1 MMIDLAN
8 SIEKLRRKFRFSRE
22 FSTNHNCIAALFIFG
37 AGAEDDKVESG
48 AKDDEDGD
56 VISRAKKTFYSKKSI

>member
-8 SIEKLRRKFRFSRE
+8 SIEKLRQKFRLSRE
-22 FSTNHNCIAALFIFG
+22 FSTNHDHVAALFIFE

-48 AKDDEDGD
+48 AKDDEVNEDGD
-56 VISRAKKTFYSKKSI
+56 VISWAK

>member
-22 FSTNHNCIAALFIFG
+22 FSTNHNCIAALFIFE
-37 AGAEDDKVESG
+37 AGAEDDEVESG
-48 AKDDEDGD
+48 AKDDEVNEDGD
-56 VISRAKKTFYSKKSI
+56 VISWAK